1 MTKTAKRP
9 LSFLQILWNIVFTL
23 FYPILIAFSLLFVG
37 MVWVFSMLSGL
48 ISKLWPQAKKEAAP
62 APPTW
67 QPWVVAPSFK
77 LDRLWID
84 EVMFGPAYYRLK
96 TAESHDALE
105 THYFGDF
112 QHPCFGGVLLQ
123 KWNTLI
129 PKELPDFDLVF
140 FNGQTG
146 TLHHLDT
153 IRAFTWKV
161 EETVKGVTL
170 RWSGEQQQGQLAI
183 TEELLL
189 HEARPV
195 E

>member
-48 ISKLWPQAKKEAAP
+48 ISKLWPQAKKEVAP
-62 APPTW
+62 APPSW
-67 QPWVVAPSFK
+67 QTWVVAPSFK

-96 TAESHDALE
+96 TAASHDTLE
-105 THYFGDF
+105 AHYFGDF

-129 PKELPDFDLVF
+129 PKELPNFDLVF

-146 TLHHLDT
+146 TLHYLDT

-170 RWSGEQQQGQLAI
+170 RWSGEEQQGQLYI

>member
-37 MVWVFSMLSGL
+37 MVWIFSMLSGL
-48 ISKLWPQAKKEAAP
+48 ISKLWPQAKKEAVP
-62 APPTW
+62 VQPTW
-67 QPWVVAPSFK
+67 QPWVIAPSFK

-96 TAESHDALE
+96 MAGAHNGLE
-105 THYFGDF
+105 EHYFGDF

-129 PKELPDFDLVF
+129 PKELPNFDLVF

-146 TLHHLDT
+146 TLHYLDT

-170 RWSGEQQQGQLAI
+170 RWSGEEQQGQLAI

>member
-1 MTKTAKRP
+1 
-9 LSFLQILWNIVFTL
+9 
-23 FYPILIAFSLLFVG
+23 
-37 MVWVFSMLSGL
+37 MVL
-48 ISKLWPQAKKEAAP
+48 EA
-62 APPTW
+62 
-67 QPWVVAPSFK
+67 
-77 LDRLWID
+77 
-84 EVMFGPAYYRLK
+84 
-96 TAESHDALE
+96 
-105 THYFGDF
+105 HYFGDF

-129 PKELPDFDLVF
+129 PKELPNFDLVF

-146 TLHHLDT
+146 TLHYLDT

-170 RWSGEQQQGQLAI
+170 KWSGEEQQGQLAI

>member
-37 MVWVFSMLSGL
+37 MVWIFSMLSGL
-48 ISKLWPQAKKEAAP
+48 ISKLWPQTKKEAVLAQ
-62 APPTW
+62 PTW

-96 TAESHDALE
+96 MVGAHNGLE
-105 THYFGDF
+105 AHHFGDF
-112 QHPCFGGVLLQ
+112 QYPCFGGVLLQ

-129 PKELPDFDLVF
+129 PKELPNFDLVF

-146 TLHHLDT
+146 TLHYLDT

-170 RWSGEQQQGQLAI
+170 RWSGEEQQGQLAI